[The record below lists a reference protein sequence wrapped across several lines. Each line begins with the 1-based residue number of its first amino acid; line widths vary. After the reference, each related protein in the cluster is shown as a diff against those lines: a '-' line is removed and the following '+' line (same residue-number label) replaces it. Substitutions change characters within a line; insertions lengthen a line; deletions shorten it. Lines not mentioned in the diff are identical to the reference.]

1 MKRRM
6 SRKLLLLI
14 VLIFLLYILAGW
26 RIPIV
31 YCMETLKLPENYETV
46 YHTKIRISD
55 VYWLHIKGEKVI
67 KCDMGYEL
75 AKLYIEENN
84 SPEALKYINIY
95 PYEGMSDIA
104 IYDSQYDEIF
114 WQQPDRDKYIK
125 ISYFRKLKE

>member
-6 SRKLLLLI
+6 FRKLLLLI
-14 VLIFLLYILAGW
+14 VLLLYILAGW
-26 RIPIV
+26 KIPIV

-84 SPEALKYINIY
+84 SSEALKYINIY

-114 WQQPDRDKYIK
+114 WHQPDRDKYIR